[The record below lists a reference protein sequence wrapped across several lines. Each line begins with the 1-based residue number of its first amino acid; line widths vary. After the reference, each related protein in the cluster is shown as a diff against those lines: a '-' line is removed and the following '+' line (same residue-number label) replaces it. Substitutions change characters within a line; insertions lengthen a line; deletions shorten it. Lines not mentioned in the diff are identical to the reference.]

1 MNVLT
6 KLKQLIV
13 PTKTYEIQK
22 VASSD
27 LVITHRSGVVIQIK
41 EDGTVLVASP
51 SNLELYAKG
60 NLQITSGT
68 HIGLVAP
75 RIDLN

>member
-6 KLKQLIV
+6 KIKQLIV
-13 PTKTYEIQK
+13 PNRTYKIQK
-22 VASSD
+22 AESND
-27 LVITHRSGVVIQIK
+27 LLITHRSGVAIQIK
-41 EDGTVLVASP
+41 EDGTVIVASP
-51 SNLELYAKG
+51 SNLELHANG
-60 NLQITSGT
+60 NLQITSGS

>member
-6 KLKQLIV
+6 KLKRLIAS
-13 PTKTYEIQK
+13 TKSYEIQK
-22 VASSD
+22 VASND
-27 LVITHRSGVVIQIK
+27 LLITHRSGVVIQIK

-51 SNLELYAKG
+51 GNLELHAVG